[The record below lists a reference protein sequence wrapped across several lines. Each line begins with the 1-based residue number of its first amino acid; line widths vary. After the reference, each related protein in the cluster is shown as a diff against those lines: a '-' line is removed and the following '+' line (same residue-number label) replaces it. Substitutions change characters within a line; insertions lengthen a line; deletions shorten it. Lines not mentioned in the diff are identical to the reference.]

1 MRIIDIET
9 GQEVVDPDVT
19 VGYITAPTMW
29 ASPEAYATI
38 DNVTKFALDDSDYE
52 EVMLY
57 RVWTAEEIARREESE
72 RQQEQQEVM
81 DALPDAM
88 ADLSLMVSDNVTDI
102 ADIMDAIADLSE
114 IVSGLMEGA

>member
-1 MRIIDIET
+1 MRIINAVTKE
-9 GQEVVDPDVT
+9 EVVNPDLT
-19 VGYITAPTMW
+19 AGYLTEPAKW
-29 ASPEAYATI
+29 ASPDKYATI
-38 DNVTKFALDDSDYE
+38 DNVNKFALEDGDYE
-52 EVMLY
+52 TVQFYNAYTEDDV
-57 RVWTAEEIARREESE
+57 ARREESE

-102 ADIMDAIADLSE
+102 ADVMDAIADLSE